1 MTIGDCVVGKA
12 KSVTFSL
19 VNTGNQDL
27 KFRWNS
33 GAPERDEFSFYPCVG
48 HLKAGQSKQI
58 KVMVRGKET
67 KKYENIDFVCETNV
81 ITQSGESWS
90 DWDDT
95 MKTLRMVRPSEH
107 AKIMRDKEIADAK
120 RKEEAE
126 IAAFMAA
133 NKGKKPPAKPQ
144 TTMEEIQIDMS
155 EEPTMQMID
164 VIAEPEHEV
173 TADSQKSTNL
183 KTSCIID
190 RASYQC
196 SVQRLDFKP
205 TLMYAT
211 RNLKFTIKNTSAIGL
226 DFNFKIVNTQTGIL
240 DAGPFTIIPK
250 KGTIA
255 PSCDENF
262 ILKFAPVEVEADFSR
277 ILSANINN
285 LSPDQEPLIIE
296 ANGIAE
302 RPVIHF
308 ELPISN
314 YRERKAKEQSFLDE
328 KLRIIEFESLGTNI
342 RNTNRFMAVNPT
354 A

>member
-226 DFNFKIVNTQTGIL
+226 DFNFKIVNT
-240 DAGPFTIIPK
+240 
-250 KGTIA
+250 
-255 PSCDENF
+255 
-262 ILKFAPVEVEADFSR
+262 
-277 ILSANINN
+277 
-285 LSPDQEPLIIE
+285 
-296 ANGIAE
+296 
-302 RPVIHF
+302 
-308 ELPISN
+308 
-314 YRERKAKEQSFLDE
+314 
-328 KLRIIEFESLGTNI
+328 
-342 RNTNRFMAVNPT
+342 
-354 A
+354 